1 MKFEEKN
8 ILIEKGKIEQEYN
21 LLFKR
26 LYPGL
31 MFYTNRF
38 LDEDEAEDVVQDAF
52 VELWEKRNEI
62 DLGDSIHTFMYRS
75 VYFKAINIIRHKNV
89 ENNYSQSLIDIYQ
102 KKIDYFHPDEND
114 TIRKMESNEINK
126 EIFSVIESLPEKC
139 KEVFKLS
146 YLNDMKNKE
155 IAELLNISLRT
166 VEAHMYKA
174 LKFLRANLSHLMPVI
189 LWIQVFF
196 MKYK

>member
-31 MFYTNRF
+31 MFYANRF

-146 YLNDMKNKE
+146 YLNDMIKK
-155 IAELLNISLRT
+155 LLN
-166 VEAHMYKA
+166 Y
-174 LKFLRANLSHLMPVI
+174 
-189 LWIQVFF
+189 
-196 MKYK
+196 